1 MASSN
6 IITSSNCLTNLKSE
20 LQKLSEALHELS
32 DLMDLDS
39 SQLGNT
45 WRDGKYE
52 EFIAGYKPQIAK
64 CEEISQRYL
73 TWCKQVLDPAIE
85 EAIDIETTDVGGDG
99 ASGSVS
105 TGSVSSDSTSEGAA
119 APTSN
124 KFGFNTGKKKSESFK
139 DATHKVQEMG
149 EDARKKEA
157 AAIAWA
163 KKSGDSGSDIPGT
176 DRTTRPAVNMNFLL
190 NGRGGR

>member
-6 IITSSNCLTNLKSE
+6 LHVSSKCLIELKSE

-32 DLMDLDS
+32 DLMNLDA
-39 SQLGNT
+39 SQLGET

-52 EFIAGYKPQIAK
+52 EFLSGYKPQIAK
-64 CEEISQRYL
+64 CEEVSQRYL

-85 EAIDIETTDVGGDG
+85 EARNIEATDVGEGG

-105 TGSVSSDSTSEGAA
+105 VGSADGGGGAA
-119 APTSN
+119 PVSN
-124 KFGFNTGKKKSESFK
+124 KYGFNTGKKKSDSFNT
-139 DATHKVQEMG
+139 ANQKVQELG
-149 EDARKKEA
+149 EERKKEA
-157 AAIAWA
+157 AAIAGA
-163 KKSGDSGSDIPGT
+163 KKSGDSGADIPGT
-176 DRTTRPAVNMNFLL
+176 DRTTRPAVNMMNAVL